1 MFCNWTMMDYG
12 HNEIMAELRAFVALT
27 LPAALRDYLGA
38 VTADLEAQTT
48 TGAVRWVTP
57 ERMHLTLRFLG
68 DTAVS
73 QLPALSNVLDQLAA
87 QQPAFSLQLTQ
98 LGAFPNQRRPRVI
111 WVGLGGATAVLAQ
124 FRQRLDEALLPLG
137 WPLEE
142 KPFKPHLTL
151 GRVKDGRVGAQIPW
165 QARVGQLAV
174 PATAVHLLESE
185 LRPDGPRYTTRHT
198 SSFLP

>member
-1 MFCNWTMMDYG
+1 
-12 HNEIMAELRAFVALT
+12 MAEIRAFVALT
-27 LPAALRDYLGA
+27 LPAAVQDYLGA
-38 VTADLEAQTT
+38 VMADLKAHTT
-48 TGAVRWVTP
+48 KGAVRWVTP

-73 QLPALSNVLDQLAA
+73 QLPALSEALDQLAA
-87 QQPAFSLQLTQ
+87 RQTAFALQLTQ

-111 WVGLGGATAVLAQ
+111 WVGLGGETAVLARLKQ
-124 FRQRLDEALLPLG
+124 QLDEALVPLG

-151 GRVKDGRVGAQIPW
+151 GRVKDGRVGEQIPW

-174 PATAVHLLESE
+174 PVTAVHLIESE

-198 SSFLP
+198 SRFLP